1 MSDLEVINNFIKQL
15 PKLNEVINKL
25 KEQSENDVI
34 KKLELDKQIEMT
46 NEMKNMKYE
55 ELKGCLEKKYD
66 KLNEIQA
73 NQGNENKERNE
84 CFKSINK
91 GIEMINQLKQ
101 MTENIHDI
109 KEYDSINMN
118 NINIMINKIVD
129 MMIDNEN
136 QEHKQRIKEINKLK
150 NKQQQ
155 MELLI
160 LKKNKKIRK

>member
-1 MSDLEVINNFIKQL
+1 
-15 PKLNEVINKL
+15 
-25 KEQSENDVI
+25 
-34 KKLELDKQIEMT
+34 MT

-55 ELKGCLEKKYD
+55 ELKQYLEKKYD

-73 NQGNENKERNE
+73 NKENENKERDE

-91 GIEMINQLKQ
+91 GIEIINQLKQ

-109 KEYDSINMN
+109 KEYDSMNMN

-136 QEHKQRIKEINKLK
+136 QEHKQRIK
-150 NKQQQ
+150 
-155 MELLI
+155 
-160 LKKNKKIRK
+160 